1 MKYLYKK
8 YHFIWFAVFAALAF
22 SACKRDILDTIP
34 NDRVSSAI
42 FWKTETDAIYAVNAV
57 YASLDAVNLFVLD
70 GITDIGHT
78 NTTFTVE
85 FNIENGT
92 YDAAHSRIQTEWQ
105 NGYRSVF
112 LANEVLNNID
122 QIPSSNVALIDR
134 LKAEAR
140 VLRAY
145 FYSKL
150 TGLYGD
156 VPLITTAIS
165 IGEGSTIPRTA
176 QADIWSFIN
185 KELTEAANALPVSY
199 GSADVGRVTKGAALA
214 LKARASIWAGN
225 HAEAATAAKQIIDL
239 NTYGLL
245 ESYGNLFSY
254 AHENN
259 KEVILDKQFL
269 AGTLTHNAFA
279 YMGPYSQRN
288 SSSTF
293 VPTKALADMFTMN
306 NGLDINDPASG
317 FDPQNPY
324 TNRDPRMR
332 FTMFVDGDA
341 LPSGILFRPVPGQ
354 DGADEVG
361 KTQYNTSTGYSLK
374 KYVVAD
380 DLITPGASGLNFILL
395 RYAEV
400 LLTYAEAKIELDEID
415 ASVYEAIN
423 AVRTRADVA
432 LPPLTAGLTRDAL
445 REIVRRERTI
455 ELAFEGWHLFDIR
468 RWKTAETVM
477 TGKVYGIT
485 YYDNG
490 NPITVEVPSVNK
502 VFDRSKHYLWP
513 VPQKERLINTALG
526 QNPGW

>member
-1 MKYLYKK
+1 MKFLHKNNYIIL
-8 YHFIWFAVFAALAF
+8 FTVLIAMTFT
-22 SACKRDILDTIP
+22 ACKKDILDTVP

-42 FWKTETDAIYAVNAV
+42 FWKTETDALYAVNAI

-92 YDAAHSRIQTEWQ
+92 YDAAHFRIQTEWQ
-105 NGYRSVF
+105 SGYRSIF

-122 QIPSSNVALIDR
+122 RISTSNAALIDR

-145 FYSKL
+145 FYLKL

-156 VPLITTAIS
+156 VPLITSDITV
-165 IGEGSTIPRTA
+165 GEGITIPRTS
-176 QADIWSFIN
+176 QADIWLFIN
-185 KELTEAANALPVSY
+185 KELTDAANVLPVDYS
-199 GSADVGRVTKGAALA
+199 SADIGRVTKGAALA
-214 LKARASIWAGN
+214 LKARASLWAGN
-225 HAEAATAAKQIIDL
+225 HTEAAAAAKQVIDL

-245 ESYGNLFSY
+245 EAYGNLFTY
-254 AHENN
+254 THENS

-269 AGTLTHNAFA
+269 AGTLTHNAFSF
-279 YMGPYSQRN
+279 MGPYSQRN
-288 SSSTF
+288 SGSTF
-293 VPTKALADMFTMN
+293 VPTKALADLFTMS
-306 NGLDINDPASG
+306 NGLDITDPTSG

-324 TNRDPRMR
+324 ANRDPRMR
-332 FTMFVDGDA
+332 FTMFVDGDV
-341 LPSGILFRPVPGQ
+341 LPSGIQFRPVPGE

-374 KYVVAD
+374 KYIVAD
-380 DLITPGASGLNFILL
+380 DLTTPGASGLNFILL

-415 ASVYEAIN
+415 ASVYDAIN
-423 AVRTRADVA
+423 AVRTRADVG
-432 LPPLTAGLTRDAL
+432 LPALTAGLTQEAL
-445 REIVRRERTI
+445 REIVRRERTV

-468 RWKTAETVM
+468 RWKTAETAM

-490 NPITVEVPSVNK
+490 SPVTVEVPSVNR
-502 VFDRSKHYLWP
+502 VFDKSKHYLWP
-513 VPQKERLINTALG
+513 VPQREKLINAALG